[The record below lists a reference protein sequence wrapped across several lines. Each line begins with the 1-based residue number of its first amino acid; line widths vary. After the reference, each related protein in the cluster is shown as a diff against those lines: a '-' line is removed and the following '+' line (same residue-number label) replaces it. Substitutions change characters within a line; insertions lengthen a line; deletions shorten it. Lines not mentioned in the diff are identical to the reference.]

1 MKQTIQ
7 TDENGTEITT
17 VHLWRGLH
25 PGELQLFIIPT
36 LILTKLNTILK
47 INIWMYI

>member
-25 PGELQLFIIPT
+25 PGEVQIFIIVP
-36 LILTKLNTILK
+36 LILMKSSNFI
-47 INIWMYI
+47 

>member
-25 PGELQLFIIPT
+25 PGAVHIYISCTDLDEIMFFI
-36 LILTKLNTILK
+36 
-47 INIWMYI
+47 

>member
-25 PGELQLFIIPT
+25 PEGVQRFIIT
-36 LILTKLNTILK
+36 ALILMKLSTFIK
-47 INIWMYI
+47 V